1 MALEKVAHN
10 HISPLCFSRP
20 YAFGLMSWH
29 WSGRISDEV
38 FKSLFRYDPTPAETK
53 VRTRFCD
60 KYYEFASIQ
69 SQGQDSTPAIGMR
82 TDWDPTRHPG
92 PQEERPAHRVTGVS
106 ERKKEPRVPCSLGSK
121 RKSKPNFKPRKQKAR
136 VDSERH
142 HITFLAFR
150 RCLRSLYNPK
160 LPYFSKT
167 LIPGTLDSKNLRY
180 F

>member
-1 MALEKVAHN
+1 MKILTDRSGGTTGYPLIRGNKTRGVPCNVEKMHMALEKVAHN

-69 SQGQDSTPAIGMR
+69 SQGQDSTPAIRMIA
-82 TDWDPTRHPG
+82 DQDPTRQPG
-92 PQEERPAHRVTGVS
+92 PHAKRPVRRVASRNDRRTHVCLVRSDLRENPNQTSSQE
-106 ERKKEPRVPCSLGSK
+106 SK
-121 RKSKPNFKPRKQKAR
+121 RHKEIQRE
-136 VDSERH
+136 D
-142 HITFLAFR
+142 
-150 RCLRSLYNPK
+150 
-160 LPYFSKT
+160 
-167 LIPGTLDSKNLRY
+167 
-180 F
+180 